1 MPVPRSAAGVG
12 PMTWCQRLERSEQSQ
27 VKPVP
32 IPIAGMKAGQIML
45 VPTARQVDAFIRSI
59 PPGESM
65 STQALRAA
73 LAAGSR
79 AEVTC
84 PITTGFHLR
93 TVAEAAYERFQQ
105 GVPMAELTP
114 FWRVLDA
121 AAPTS
126 RKLSFGYEFVRRQR
140 AAEGLAP

>member
-1 MPVPRSAAGVG
+1 MTRPRNAAGVG
-12 PMTWCQRLERSEQSQ
+12 PMTWCQRLERPEQSQ

-32 IPIAGMKAGQIML
+32 ISIAGMKAGQIML
-45 VPTARQVDAFIRSI
+45 VPTARQVDEFIRTIPSGQSI
-59 PPGESM
+59 

-73 LAAGSR
+73 LAAQHR

-93 TVAEAAYERFQQ
+93 TVAEAAFERFER
-105 GVPMAELTP
+105 GVPMDELTP

-121 AAPTS
+121 TAPTS

-140 AAEGLAP
+140 AAEGLEP

>member
-1 MPVPRSAAGVG
+1 MTRPPSAAGVG
-12 PMTWCQRLERSEQSQ
+12 PMTWHQRLERPEQSQ

-32 IPIAGMKAGQIML
+32 ISIAGMKAGQIML
-45 VPTARQVDAFIRSI
+45 VPTARQVDEFIRTIPSGQSI
-59 PPGESM
+59 

-73 LAAGSR
+73 LAAQHR

-93 TVAEAAYERFQQ
+93 TVAESAFERFEQ
-105 GVPMAELTP
+105 GVPMDELTP

-121 AAPTS
+121 TAPTS

-140 AAEGLAP
+140 AAEGLEP